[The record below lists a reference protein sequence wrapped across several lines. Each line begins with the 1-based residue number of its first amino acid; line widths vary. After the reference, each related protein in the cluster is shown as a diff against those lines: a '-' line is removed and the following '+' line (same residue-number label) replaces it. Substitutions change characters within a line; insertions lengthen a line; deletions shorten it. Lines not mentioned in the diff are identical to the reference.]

1 MTEYNLQPKNTYNM
15 DEKGFMIRVSGRSKR
30 VFDKLLFSQRQFRQ
44 LLHDSNREW
53 VTLLA
58 TICADRSHLPP
69 GIIFPA
75 AGRAVQASW
84 VHSINLKKHSIYFTT
99 SPSRWRDNDLGLT
112 WLEQVF
118 DRYTKAKAWRR
129 WRLLIINVHGSY
141 VTKDF
146 ISYCDSHKILLM
158 IFPLHATY
166 TLQRLDVVCF
176 KPLAQNYNTEL
187 DLHNYTTQGWAPVK
201 KSDFFS
207 LF

>member
-53 VTLLA
+53 VMLLA

-84 VHSINLKKHSIYFTT
+84 VHSINLKKTLY
-99 SPSRWRDNDLGLT
+99 
-112 WLEQVF
+112 
-118 DRYTKAKAWRR
+118 
-129 WRLLIINVHGSY
+129 LLHH
-141 VTKDF
+141 VT
-146 ISYCDSHKILLM
+146 
-158 IFPLHATY
+158 
-166 TLQRLDVVCF
+166 Q
-176 KPLAQNYNTEL
+176 
-187 DLHNYTTQGWAPVK
+187 
-201 KSDFFS
+201 
-207 LF
+207 